1 MTPLPPT
8 VWLLALSQAL
18 AMTVVSLT
26 LSASAWVGSKLA
38 GPDWATLPL
47 AAQYLATLLLLSPVA
62 WAMTRLGRRP
72 VLAAGA
78 LLGMLGLALA
88 ALAIARQQFAWF
100 VAASGLV
107 GAFNAVAQYYR
118 FVAADVAPPGQHGR
132 AIAAT
137 LTGGVLA
144 AWLGPALASH
154 TRLLGPQP
162 FTVSFVL
169 LAALAGLAALCTL
182 AMRIPPGA
190 LPASGARR
198 PWHTH
203 ARNPRLWLAVL
214 AASSGYG
221 LMNLLMT
228 ATPLAM
234 RCAQFDFAAAA
245 TVSQW
250 HIVAMFAPSLLSGR
264 LVQRLGAPGVMLGGA
279 VLMLASVGIS
289 LRGETFSHFQWALAL
304 LGVGWNGVYVGASS
318 LLTECCWPAEK
329 AWIQA
334 GNDSMVF
341 LGVTLMTAAAAPAVN
356 AWGWMTL
363 NQPALAP
370 LLLLAGACGWLSWRP
385 PA

>member
-1 MTPLPPT
+1 MTTLPPT

-169 LAALAGLAALCTL
+169 LAALAGLAALCAL

-198 PWHTH
+198 PWRTH
-203 ARNPRLWLAVL
+203 AGNPRLWLAVL
-214 AASSGYG
+214 AASSGYA

-245 TVSQW
+245 TVIQW

-279 VLMLASVGIS
+279 VLMLASVGVS
-289 LRGETFSHFQWALAL
+289 LRGETFGHFQWALAL

-363 NQPALAP
+363 NQLALAP
-370 LLLLAGACGWLSWRP
+370 LLLLAGACGWLYWRP

>member
-1 MTPLPPT
+1 MTTLPPT

-162 FTVSFVL
+162 FTVSFVW
-169 LAALAGLAALCTL
+169 LAVLAGLAALCAL
-182 AMRIPPGA
+182 VMRIPPGA

-198 PWHTH
+198 PWRTH

-214 AASSGYG
+214 AASSGYA

-245 TVSQW
+245 TVIQW

-289 LRGETFSHFQWALAL
+289 LRGETFGHFQWALAL

-363 NQPALAP
+363 NQLALAP
-370 LLLLAGACGWLSWRP
+370 LLLLAGACGWLYWRP

>member
-1 MTPLPPT
+1 M
-8 VWLLALSQAL
+8 
-18 AMTVVSLT
+18 
-26 LSASAWVGSKLA
+26 GSKLA

-169 LAALAGLAALCTL
+169 LAALAGLAALCAL

-198 PWHTH
+198 PWRTH

-214 AASSGYG
+214 AASSGYA

-245 TVSQW
+245 TVIQW

-279 VLMLASVGIS
+279 VLMLASVGVS
-289 LRGETFSHFQWALAL
+289 LRGETFGHFQWALAL

-329 AWIQA
+329 AWMQA

-363 NQPALAP
+363 NQLALAP
-370 LLLLAGACGWLSWRP
+370 LLLLAGACGWLYWRP

>member
-1 MTPLPPT
+1 MTTLPPT

-118 FVAADVAPPGQHGR
+118 FVAADVAPSGQHGR

-169 LAALAGLAALCTL
+169 LAALAGLAALCAL

-198 PWHTH
+198 PWRTH

-214 AASSGYG
+214 AASSGYA

-245 TVSQW
+245 TVIQW

-264 LVQRLGAPGVMLGGA
+264 LVQRLGAPRVMLGGA
-279 VLMLASVGIS
+279 VLMLASVGVS
-289 LRGETFSHFQWALAL
+289 LRGETFGHFQWALAL
-304 LGVGWNGVYVGASS
+304 LGIGWNGVYVGASS

-363 NQPALAP
+363 NQLALAP
-370 LLLLAGACGWLSWRP
+370 LLLLAGACGWLYWRP